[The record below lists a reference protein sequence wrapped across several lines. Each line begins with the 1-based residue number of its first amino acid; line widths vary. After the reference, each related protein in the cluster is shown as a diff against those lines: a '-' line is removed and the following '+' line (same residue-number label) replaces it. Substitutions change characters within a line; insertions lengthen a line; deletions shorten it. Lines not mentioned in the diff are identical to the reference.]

1 MVDGAG
7 LGLGPLLAPLA
18 LEGAAAPRRAPP
30 RAPPA
35 TAERARGADCGDDRE
50 EAREGCVLVPVRW
63 AEQGLTLRA
72 LWVRVGASRDAGAV
86 KRQLEAD
93 TGVAARDQ
101 VLSAPNKAAPFT
113 DRTPVS
119 LLTSVAAEITMS
131 ERAPAGPP
139 AKRPPA
145 RAASSQ

>member
-18 LEGAAAPRRAPP
+18 LERGRAAPRA
-30 RAPPA
+30 AA
-35 TAERARGADCGDDRE
+35 GAARDGGGGGADCGDDRE
-50 EAREGCVLVPVRW
+50 EAREGCVLVPAV
-63 AEQGLTLRA
+63 GRA
-72 LWVRVGASRDAGAV
+72 GPDAPRLWVRVGASRDAGAV

-101 VLSAPNKAAPFT
+101 VLAPNKAAPFT

-119 LLTSVAAEITMS
+119 LLTSAAPRSRATRLGGAAREAAAGAGCLVA
-131 ERAPAGPP
+131 
-139 AKRPPA
+139 
-145 RAASSQ
+145 